1 MIFFLWRQYPAK
13 DLLMDHREPRDKKET
28 QKISYMDRGENVYF
42 SSLHYFCLTHFLF
55 QVDWF
60 KIENFHS
67 NLKNFLKFLPFS
79 PHFSNFMWFHW
90 FLWIFFFLICFIFF
104 WKNFGLMKSSNDG
117 TQSNLQSL
125 FLGNFWAKSNNEHS
139 WHNLIIHNH
148 NDWVEF
154 KNFAKV
160 KYLLDCRLLGF
171 VYDSIGFWECC
182 NFLIKSDYLYSN
194 LNRVQFHLGISI
206 FIK

>member
-1 MIFFLWRQYPAK
+1 MGLSLQPKTTSRAYFYALCGKNLCYFEIKLKNDFFFLWRQYPAK

-90 FLWIFFFLICFIFF
+90 FLWIFFFWFVSSFF
-104 WKNFGLMKSSNDG
+104 EKILVWWKVLTMGHNRTFKVY
-117 TQSNLQSL
+117 
-125 FLGNFWAKSNNEHS
+125 FWAIFEQ
-139 WHNLIIHNH
+139 
-148 NDWVEF
+148 
-154 KNFAKV
+154 
-160 KYLLDCRLLGF
+160 
-171 VYDSIGFWECC
+171 
-182 NFLIKSDYLYSN
+182 
-194 LNRVQFHLGISI
+194 NRTMNILGII
-206 FIK
+206 